1 MAPGW
6 RPTPRLKFSPAPTRL
21 PLTKGVARLLSFE
34 GKTALVSGAASGIG
48 KETAH
53 RFAHR
58 GARVLC
64 ADKNGAG
71 AAAAAAEIEA
81 AGGKAEGI
89 TLDVTEPEQVSAAIG
104 EAAAKGGLDIL
115 VNNAGVT
122 IVGSVESLTPAQWDT
137 ELDINLKSIYLM
149 SNAVWPHFKERKAG
163 VILNTAS
170 IAGQIGIAQDA
181 AYCASK
187 AAVIMLTRCMA
198 VDGAP
203 DRIRVNCVC
212 PGFIDTPMI
221 EGFFEDQDDPAAARA
236 FTTKLHPLGRL
247 GLPSDIANG
256 FLFLASDEAE
266 WVTGTA
272 LTIDGGLTAAL
283 PSG

>member
-1 MAPGW
+1 
-6 RPTPRLKFSPAPTRL
+6 
-21 PLTKGVARLLSFE
+21 VSFR
-34 GKTALVSGAASGIG
+34 GKTALVTGAASGIG
-48 KETAH
+48 KETAR
-53 RFAHR
+53 RFAQK
-58 GARVLC
+58 GARVIC

-71 AAAAAAEIEA
+71 AAAAAADIGT
-81 AGGKAEGI
+81 AGGVASGV
-89 TLDVTEPEQVSAAIG
+89 TLDVTEPDQVSAVIC
-104 EAAAKGGLDIL
+104 EAAANGGIDIL
-115 VNNAGVT
+115 VNNAGIT
-122 IVGSVESLTPAQWDT
+122 IVGSVETLTPAQWDS
-137 ELDINLKSIYLM
+137 EFDINLKSIYLM
-149 SNAVWPHFKERKAG
+149 SNAVWPHFKAKQSG

-198 VDGAP
+198 VDGAA

-221 EGFFEDQDDPAAARA
+221 EGFFNDQEDPAAARA
-236 FTTKLHPLGRL
+236 HATKLHPLGRL
-247 GLPSDIANG
+247 GLPADIANG
-256 FLFLASDEAE
+256 FVFLASDEAE

-283 PSG
+283 PAG

>member
-1 MAPGW
+1 MRWTGGRRAH
-6 RPTPRLKFSPAPTRL
+6 LKIPLAGLPPPA
-21 PLTKGVARLLSFE
+21 LLH
-34 GKTALVSGAASGIG
+34 VD
-48 KETAH
+48 
-53 RFAHR
+53 
-58 GARVLC
+58 V
-64 ADKNGAG
+64 
-71 AAAAAAEIEA
+71 AAAAQE
-81 AGGKAEGI
+81 
-89 TLDVTEPEQVSAAIG
+89 
-104 EAAAKGGLDIL
+104 
-115 VNNAGVT
+115 
-122 IVGSVESLTPAQWDT
+122 DT

>member
-1 MAPGW
+1 MKNIGIIYNARVPEALDLSTAILHDLNLSEHSW
-6 RPTPRLKFSPAPTRL
+6 ISPAENLETLL
-21 PLTKGVARLLSFE
+21 PRAESTD
-34 GKTALVSGAASGIG
+34 LVVTVGGDGTILRAVNFTGPAGI
-48 KETAH
+48 
-53 RFAHR
+53 
-58 GARVLC
+58 
-64 ADKNGAG
+64 
-71 AAAAAAEIEA
+71 
-81 AGGKAEGI
+81 
-89 TLDVTEPEQVSAAIG
+89 P
-104 EAAAKGGLDIL
+104 
-115 VNNAGVT
+115 
-122 IVGSVESLTPAQWDT
+122 IVGSVETLTPDQWDT
-137 ELDINLKSIYLM
+137 EFDINLKSIYLM
-149 SNAVWPHFKERKAG
+149 SNAVWPHFKAKQSG

-170 IAGQIGIAQDA
+170 IAGQIGIVQDA

-221 EGFFEDQDDPAAARA
+221 EGFFDDQEDPAAARA
-236 FTTKLHPLGRL
+236 FATRLHPLGRL
-247 GLPSDIANG
+247 GVPADIANG

-283 PSG
+283 PTG

>member
-1 MAPGW
+1 M
-6 RPTPRLKFSPAPTRL
+6 
-21 PLTKGVARLLSFE
+21 
-34 GKTALVSGAASGIG
+34 
-48 KETAH
+48 
-53 RFAHR
+53 
-58 GARVLC
+58 
-64 ADKNGAG
+64 
-71 AAAAAAEIEA
+71 
-81 AGGKAEGI
+81 
-89 TLDVTEPEQVSAAIG
+89 TEPEQVSAAIG

>member
-1 MAPGW
+1 M
-6 RPTPRLKFSPAPTRL
+6 
-21 PLTKGVARLLSFE
+21 SFE

-48 KETAH
+48 KETAL
-53 RFAHR
+53 RFAQR
-58 GARVLC
+58 GARLIC
-64 ADKNGAG
+64 ADKNSTG
-71 AAAAAAEIEA
+71 AAATAADIEA
-81 AGGKAEGI
+81 AGGKA
-89 TLDVTEPEQVSAAIG
+89 TAVALDVTEPSQISAVID
-104 EAAAKGGLDIL
+104 EAAANGGIDIL
-115 VNNAGVT
+115 VNNAGIT
-122 IVGSVESLTPAQWDT
+122 IVGSVETLTPAEWDT
-137 ELDINLKSIYLM
+137 EFDVNLKSIYLM
-149 SNAVWPHFKERKAG
+149 SNAVWPHFKAKQSG

-221 EGFFEDQDDPAAARA
+221 EGFFDDQEDPAAARA
-236 FTTKLHPLGRL
+236 FATKLHPLGRL
-247 GLPSDIANG
+247 GVPADIANG
-256 FLFLASDEAE
+256 FVFLASDEAE

-283 PSG
+283 PTG

>member
-1 MAPGW
+1 M
-6 RPTPRLKFSPAPTRL
+6 
-21 PLTKGVARLLSFE
+21 SFE

-48 KETAH
+48 KETAL
-53 RFAHR
+53 RFAQS
-58 GARVLC
+58 GARLIC
-64 ADKNGAG
+64 ADQNGMG
-71 AAAAAAEIEA
+71 AAATAADIEA
-81 AGGKAEGI
+81 AGGKA
-89 TLDVTEPEQVSAAIG
+89 TAVALDVTEPSQISAVID
-104 EAAAKGGLDIL
+104 EAAANGGIDIL
-115 VNNAGVT
+115 VNNAGIT
-122 IVGSVESLTPAQWDT
+122 IVGSVETLTPAQWDT
-137 ELDINLKSIYLM
+137 EFDINLKSIYLM
-149 SNAVWPHFKERKAG
+149 SNAVWPQFKARQSG

-221 EGFFEDQDDPAAARA
+221 EGFFDDQEDPAAARA
-236 FTTKLHPLGRL
+236 FATKLPALGRL
-247 GLPSDIANG
+247 GVPADTANG
-256 FLFLASDEAE
+256 FLFLASDDAE

-283 PSG
+283 PTG

>member
-1 MAPGW
+1 M
-6 RPTPRLKFSPAPTRL
+6 
-21 PLTKGVARLLSFE
+21 SFE
-34 GKTALVSGAASGIG
+34 GKTALVTGAASGIG

-53 RFAHR
+53 RFAGK
-58 GARVLC
+58 GARLIC

-71 AAAAAAEIEA
+71 AAATAADIEA
-81 AGGKAEGI
+81 AGGKATGV
-89 TLDVTEPEQVSAAIG
+89 TLDVTEPGQVSAVINDAT
-104 EAAAKGGLDIL
+104 ANGGIDIL
-115 VNNAGVT
+115 INNAGMT
-122 IVGSVESLTPAQWDT
+122 IVGSVETLTPAQWDT
-137 ELDINLKSIYLM
+137 EFDINLKSIYLM
-149 SNAVWPHFKERKAG
+149 SNAVWPHFKEKQAG

-221 EGFFEDQDDPAAARA
+221 EGFFDDQEDPAAARA
-236 FTTKLHPLGRL
+236 FATKLHPLGRL
-247 GLPSDIANG
+247 GLPADIANG
-256 FLFLASDEAE
+256 FLFLASEEAE
-266 WVTGTA
+266 WVTGTS

-283 PSG
+283 PTG